1 MAGPQ
6 RAVCNLM
13 PASLNDLK
21 QCRKEE
27 WGQNELLVSK
37 KLLLLKT
44 DYTASCSVISFSQD
58 YIDSCESLIFS
69 YDCMS
74 LIPLSRCLHSLWHNY
89 IRPHLAPFC
98 TNQFHHYL
106 ISSIS

>member
-27 WGQNELLVSK
+27 WGQNELLVST
-37 KLLLLKT
+37 L
-44 DYTASCSVISFSQD
+44 SVLSFSQD

-69 YDCMS
+69 YDCML

>member
-21 QCRKEE
+21 QCHKEE

-37 KLLLLKT
+37 KLFLLKT
-44 DYTASCSVISFSQD
+44 EYTTSCSVLSFSQD
-58 YIDSCESLIFS
+58 YIDSCESLIFFS
-69 YDCMS
+69 PCIDVC
-74 LIPLSRCLHSLWHNY
+74 IPFGITISGHIW
-89 IRPHLAPFC
+89 PPFVQNC
-98 TNQFHHYL
+98 FTT
-106 ISSIS
+106 I